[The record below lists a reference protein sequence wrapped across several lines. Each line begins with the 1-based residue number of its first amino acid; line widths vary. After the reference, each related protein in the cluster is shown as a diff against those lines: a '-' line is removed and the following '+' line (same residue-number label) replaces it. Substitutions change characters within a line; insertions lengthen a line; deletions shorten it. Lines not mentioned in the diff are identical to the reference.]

1 MKKKK
6 KSNAKEK
13 IARRKCNINNNEVR
27 YLLKKFRRSKKRN
40 IKGFKR
46 KIKKVVN

>member
-13 IARRKCNINNNEVR
+13 MKKCKCNVNNNEVR
-27 YLLKKFRRSKKRN
+27 YLLKKLNRYLHSSAGRINLFTSN
-40 IKGFKR
+40 FK
-46 KIKKVVN
+46 